1 MTSRTVAVYAP
12 TKCLG
17 IGGIGTLGLVLV
29 FMMAEMLR
37 GRTGLVLAI
46 ASDRRPGELK
56 RQENEKDDGKPAIPG
71 EEVEVNIRAES
82 AEQIAGF
89 NAVIAAM
96 ESHGPKKVAYVLAKK
111 LPKLADATDVLE
123 QGQTALTDAD
133 VGLA

>member
-1 MTSRTVAVYAP
+1 MKVSFFAFDEASKQGR
-12 TKCLG
+12 
-17 IGGIGTLGLVLV
+17 IVLQTYHSE
-29 FMMAEMLR
+29 A
-37 GRTGLVLAI
+37 A
-46 ASDRRPGELK
+46 
-56 RQENEKDDGKPAIPG
+56 KDDGKPAIPG